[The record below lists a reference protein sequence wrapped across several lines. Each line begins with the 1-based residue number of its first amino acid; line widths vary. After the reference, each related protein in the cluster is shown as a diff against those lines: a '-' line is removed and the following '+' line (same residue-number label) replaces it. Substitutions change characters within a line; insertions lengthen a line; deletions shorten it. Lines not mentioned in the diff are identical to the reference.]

1 MRFIFLFFITFIGFG
16 FANPLTTSNSI
27 EQEIQNS
34 LDYRLYGKNKSIVSN
49 LYARNG
55 YQPLWVGANNRH
67 KLAQLLDALS
77 NPLFNYKEKDLGQ
90 NTLKKLFYKL
100 DNNQIRPS
108 KQVAAYGRLDV
119 ALTDS
124 FVSLVRFIVEGDVD
138 WNLVQRK
145 IASLKES
152 SDIKS
157 AWEMNPKSFPDQNT
171 MANAVISGDI
181 RGYLESLLPLEK
193 RYKELVQLLNK
204 YRLMPQLPE
213 IPYAHED
220 LKIGDKSPRVT
231 QVKQLLQMLGDY
243 PKGLAI
249 NDIYDVTTANA
260 VARYQQRYNIEKT
273 GKVDKITNY
282 YMNQPLDK
290 HLQSIATNL
299 DKTKLYPKSFEEE
312 HVIVNIPHY
321 RLDYIY
327 QDRNLFHS
335 KLVLGRIDRPTPLFN
350 DKIQYLVINPTWTIP
365 DSLIKRDLIGVLRE
379 NPNYLK
385 ENNIKAF
392 SGNNEVQVTARDL
405 APYEHSQRNVPYRF
419 VQYPGDNNALGRVK
433 FMFPNRYAVY
443 LHDTDNKDLFN
454 RRYRVYSSGCVR
466 VENPF
471 EFTNI
476 LLRNNSDSYPPE
488 RIEQILSTNEPTTV
502 RLTKHIPVHLLY
514 FTVHKR
520 DAMAFF
526 DYDIYMYD
534 QIIFESTQ
542 GNYKQT
548 FKVPEK
554 RMISVEK
561 NAREDTSAAP

>member
-1 MRFIFLFFITFIGFG
+1 VRFIILSFIVSFNIV
-16 FANPLTTSNSI
+16 FASPFASSSSI

-34 LDYRLYGKNKSIVSN
+34 LQYRLHGKNKSIVSN
-49 LYARNG
+49 LYAQNG
-55 YQPLWVGANNRH
+55 YKPLWVGANNRH
-67 KLAQLLDALS
+67 KLAQLLDALN
-77 NPLFNYKEKDLGQ
+77 NPLFNYKEKDFGQ
-90 NTLKKLFYKL
+90 NKLKKLFYRL
-100 DNNQIRPS
+100 DNNEIKPSRQI
-108 KQVAAYGRLDV
+108 AAYARLDV
-119 ALTDS
+119 ALSDS
-124 FVSLVRFIVEGDVD
+124 FVSLVSFIVEGDVD
-138 WNLVQRK
+138 WNLVKRK
-145 IASLKES
+145 IASLKDS

-157 AWEMNPKSFPDQNT
+157 AWELTPKSFPNQNV
-171 MANAVISGDI
+171 MANAILNGDI

-193 RYKELVQLLNK
+193 RYKELVQLLVQ
-204 YRLMPQLPE
+204 YRSMPQLAE

-220 LKIGDKSPRVT
+220 LKIGDKSPRVA

-243 PKGLAI
+243 PKTLPI
-249 NDIYDVTTANA
+249 NNIYDATTANA
-260 VARYQQRYNIEKT
+260 VARYQQRYNIKRT
-273 GKVDKITNY
+273 GKVDKVTNY

-321 RLDYIY
+321 RLDYFY
-327 QDRNLFHS
+327 QDRNLFQS
-335 KLVLGRIDRPTPLFN
+335 KIVLGRIDRPTPLFS

-365 DSLIKRDLIGVLRE
+365 DSLIKKDLIGVLRE

-392 SGNNEVQVTARDL
+392 SGNNEVEITARDL
-405 APYEHSQRNVPYRF
+405 APYEHDSRNVPYRF

-443 LHDTDNKDLFN
+443 LHDTDNKDLFS

-471 EFTNI
+471 ELTNI
-476 LLRNNSDSYPPE
+476 LLRNNTETYPPE
-488 RIEQILSTNEPTTV
+488 RINQIISTNEPTTI
-502 RLTKHIPVHLLY
+502 RLSKHIPVHMLY

-520 DAMAFF
+520 DGMAFF

-534 QIIFESTQ
+534 QIIYESTQ

-561 NAREDTSAAP
+561 NARAESSAAP